1 MAQEPAATPPT
12 AARLDYRY
20 AALAKADLDPDPVAQ
35 FNRWLAAAAAVL
47 TEPNAMAL
55 ATVGE
60 DGRPAAR
67 MVLLRAAAAAGF
79 DFYTNQQSRKGR
91 ELAAA
96 PWAALVFH
104 WPPLQRQ
111 VRVEGPVTT
120 VPPEEADSYFA
131 LRPRESQ
138 LGAWASPQSET
149 VPDRAWLEARL
160 AEAEQRFRGAPVS
173 RPAHWGGYRLRPEA
187 IEFWQGRPGR
197 LHDRLRYRRDPQAD
211 GGWLIERLAP

>member
-1 MAQEPAATPPT
+1 MAQDPAATPPT
-12 AARLDYRY
+12 AARLDYRH
-20 AALAKADLDPDPVAQ
+20 AALAKADLDPDPLAQ
-35 FNRWLAAAAAVL
+35 FNRWLIAAAATL
-47 TEPNAMAL
+47 EEPNAMAL
-55 ATVGE
+55 ATVGA

-67 MVLLRAAAAAGF
+67 MVLLRAAAATGF
-79 DFYTNQQSRKGR
+79 DFYTNEQSRKGR
-91 ELAAA
+91 ELAAT

-111 VRVEGPVTT
+111 VRVEGPVTP
-120 VPPEEADSYFA
+120 VPPEEADGYFA

-160 AEAEQRFRGAPVS
+160 AEAAHRFRGAPVP

-197 LHDRLRYRRDPQAD
+197 LHDRLRYRRDPQAG